1 MDRIVTQLGILNE
14 TNEQETRVALTPDV
28 LKRLDKLG
36 YSVVIESGAGLP
48 AGYTDQNYTEHG
60 AAVEADAN
68 PIWSKSDIVAVLNP
82 PSIDNVRKMKQGA
95 ILLGQL
101 WAVQNPDLMA
111 ACQEQKVTVMALEAV
126 PRTSRAQSVD
136 ALSAMGNLAGYK
148 SVLLGAAES
157 VKVFPLMMTAAG
169 TLQPARVFILGA
181 GVAGLQ
187 AIATAKRLGAKVEAY
202 DVRPA
207 VKEQVESLGATFV
220 EFDLGTAE
228 GEGGYAREQTAE
240 EQEKQRQAM
249 SKVIA
254 EADVVITTAAIPGRP
269 APKLVDEDQ
278 VKGMKPGSVIVDM
291 AAATGGNCTLT
302 EPGKTVKKH
311 NISIVGPT
319 NLPATMPFHAS
330 QTYAKIIQT
339 LLSWMVDKEKN
350 FNLNF
355 EDDVIGTMTVV
366 HEGEV
371 RWDPLKEVLNKEG
384 ASA

>member
-1 MDRIVTQLGILNE
+1 MDRIVTQVSILNE
-14 TNEQETRVALTPDV
+14 TSGQETRVAVTPDV

-36 YSVVIESGAGLP
+36 FSVVVESGAGLR
-48 AGYTDQNYTEHG
+48 AGYTDASYTEHG
-60 AAVEADAN
+60 ATVESNADT
-68 PIWSKSDIVAVLNP
+68 IWSQSDIVTVLNP
-82 PSIDNVRKMKQGA
+82 PSAENIRKMKQGA
-95 ILLGQL
+95 ILLGQV
-101 WAVQNPDLMA
+101 WAVHHPELMV
-111 ACQEQKVTVMALEAV
+111 ACVDQKVTVMALEAV

-136 ALSAMGNLAGYK
+136 VLSAMGNISGYK

-169 TLQPARVFILGA
+169 TLQPAKVFIIGA

-220 EFDLGTAE
+220 EFNLGSAE
-228 GEGGYAREQTAE
+228 GEGGYAREQTAQ
-240 EQEKQRQAM
+240 EQEQQRQAM

-254 EADVVITTAAIPGRP
+254 EADVVITTAAIPGKP
-269 APKLVDEDQ
+269 APKLIDEEQ

-291 AAATGGNCTLT
+291 AAATGGNCMLT
-302 EPGKTVKKH
+302 EPGQTVKKH
-311 NISIVGPT
+311 NVTIVGPT

-330 QTYAKIIQT
+330 QTYSRIIQT

-350 FNLNF
+350 FRLNF
-355 EDDVIGTMTVV
+355 EDDVIGTMTVI

-371 RWDPLKEVLNKEG
+371 RWAPLKEVLNKEG